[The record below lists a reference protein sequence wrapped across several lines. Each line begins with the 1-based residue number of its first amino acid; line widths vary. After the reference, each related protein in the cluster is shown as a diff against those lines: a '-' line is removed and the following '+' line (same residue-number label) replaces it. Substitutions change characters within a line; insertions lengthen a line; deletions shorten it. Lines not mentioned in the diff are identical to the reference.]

1 MIFLDFVSFR
11 RWFHV
16 PLHVVVQQKD
26 FTTKLFDSSVS
37 SQRFTSLIM
46 ESARS
51 NVTSL
56 DLSRSKFLSFISFL
70 LLVFFLL
77 LSPLL
82 FDKSLFSLSDFLS
95 LLGVVVLSRNDV
107 LSFPVHDCSCK
118 FMVKKGGYK
127 SEAFSLAKTENLFE
141 VATSFVLLLIFSCE
155 TFLGNMNSCFS
166 DCFGE

>member
-1 MIFLDFVSFR
+1 MWL
-11 RWFHV
+11 
-16 PLHVVVQQKD
+16 VVVQRKD
-26 FTTKLFDSSVS
+26 FTTTLFDSSVS

-51 NVTSL
+51 NVMSL
-56 DLSRSKFLSFISFL
+56 DLSRSKFLSFISFYYC
-70 LLVFFLL
+70 FFLL

-95 LLGVVVLSRNDV
+95 LLGIVVLSRNDV

-141 VATSFVLLLIFSCE
+141 VVTSFVLLLIFSCE

-166 DCFGE
+166 DCFGK